1 MRFATHFDRG
11 LFRGMFIFISCI
23 YYIHTHTYHIY
34 SVYIY
39 IHAYIHIDM
48 NFSLDVHIH
57 PETVVLGMFFGGPH
71 DNFLSRGM
79 LGNLGY
85 FVEKCH

>member
-1 MRFATHFDRG
+1 MTGACSEG
-11 LFRGMFIFISCI
+11 CLFSFLVYII
-23 YYIHTHTYHIY
+23 YIHIHTIY
-34 SVYIY
+34 TVYIY